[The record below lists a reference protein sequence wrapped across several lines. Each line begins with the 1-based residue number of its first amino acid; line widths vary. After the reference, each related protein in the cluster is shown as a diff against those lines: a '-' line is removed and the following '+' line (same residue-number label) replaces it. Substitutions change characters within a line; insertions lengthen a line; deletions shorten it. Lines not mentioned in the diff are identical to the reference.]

1 MVVSV
6 LPRLTLRSPVTAC
19 ARLCGWRLAR
29 SLWEMLRE
37 VRAVWGGEARLQS
50 HRPVRQ
56 LARRVSRWG
65 EVSLVLA
72 RPRLSQW
79 SPAQASSE
87 AVTEERLTSLRFRSR
102 SSAGTELHSQVRS

>member
-1 MVVSV
+1 MTPSQSGVGVV
-6 LPRLTLRSPVTAC
+6 LPRLTLRRPVTAC

-37 VRAVWGGEARLQS
+37 VRAVVGGEARLQS

-72 RPRLSQW
+72 RPG
-79 SPAQASSE
+79 AQHHHMI
-87 AVTEERLTSLRFRSR
+87 TLCHLK
-102 SSAGTELHSQVRS
+102 AGSVL